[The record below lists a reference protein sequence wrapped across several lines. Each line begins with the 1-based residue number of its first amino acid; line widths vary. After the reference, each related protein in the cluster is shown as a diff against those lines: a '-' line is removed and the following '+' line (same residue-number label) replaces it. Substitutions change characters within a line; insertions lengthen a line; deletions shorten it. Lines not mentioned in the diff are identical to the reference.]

1 MRAEKGEKKK
11 PKLKQWQPAWLIL
24 SLLSSLR
31 FSKQYSVSDDIIW
44 CVSHKSNCWWFPTTK
59 IKKVKGLEQQRLWV
73 NVFILNPMRS
83 KSPSIFSNPDMI
95 LFIYGS
101 FKIALQSLGNQGT
114 RNLFSLLFAS
124 HQHSGLG
131 IDCTLISFLN
141 SGLFKPELF
150 RRFWGSKLDSCV
162 WETSFNPL
170 ELS

>member
-44 CVSHKSNCWWFPTTK
+44 CMSHKSNCWWFPTTK
-59 IKKVKGLEQQRLWV
+59 IKKVKGPEQQRLWV
-73 NVFILNPMRS
+73 NVFMLNPMRS
-83 KSPSIFSNPDMI
+83 KSPSFLTLTWFY
-95 LFIYGS
+95 LFMVLL
-101 FKIALQSLGNQGT
+101 KLLGNQGGH
-114 RNLFSLLFAS
+114 NLFSLFFAS

-162 WETSFNPL
+162 RETSFNPL
-170 ELS
+170 ESS